1 MTGGGFSVPRVVRG
15 FCMRVSHFLVLALV
29 VFVLASFY
37 LGFTPL
43 ALSIFLVI
51 FSLVSYALYAK
62 DKSAAQTNG
71 WRVSERT
78 LHTTALLG
86 GWPGALVAQQ
96 RLRHKTKKASFRAVF
111 WVTVVV
117 NSAGLVWLHTS
128 QGNTQ
133 LRNGM
138 LRVEQAAT
146 SHIHQGTGLDI
157 ILFVTQL
164 RP

>member
-1 MTGGGFSVPRVVRG
+1 MK
-15 FCMRVSHFLVLALV
+15 FCYYLVATLTIL
-29 VFVLASFY
+29 VLASFY

-43 ALSIFLVI
+43 AVSLILVI

-62 DKSAAQTNG
+62 DKTAAQTNG
-71 WRVSERT
+71 WRISERT
-78 LHTTALLG
+78 LHTAAILG
-86 GWPGALVAQQ
+86 GWPGALIAQQ

-111 WVTVVV
+111 WLTVLV
-117 NSAGLVWLHTS
+117 NSAGLVWLHTP

-138 LRVEQAAT
+138 FRVEQAAT
-146 SHIHQGTGLDI
+146 SHVSHKTGLDF

-164 RP
+164 RGKF